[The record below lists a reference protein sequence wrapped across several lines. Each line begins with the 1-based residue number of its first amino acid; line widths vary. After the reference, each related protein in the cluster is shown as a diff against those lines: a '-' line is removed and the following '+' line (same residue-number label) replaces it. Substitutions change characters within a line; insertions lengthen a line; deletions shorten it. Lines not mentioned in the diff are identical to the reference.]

1 MTSESD
7 RPGELD
13 RGPARV
19 IPSDNPAAQLKPEV
33 GLCLSGGGY
42 RAMLF
47 HLGGLLRLQELG
59 ILAKVDRISSV
70 SGGSIVAGLLGLRWT
85 QLGIRARNNNT
96 DGLKELVVQPI
107 RRLADRTLDTGSI
120 LVGLALPGTVGDR
133 LETAYAKHLFGTAT
147 LQELPDHPR
156 FVINATNVQSM
167 ALWRFSKPYMADY
180 RVGMIK
186 NPRVPLA
193 KAVAASSAFPPVLS
207 PVELDVEPSDFEPNS
222 GTDLQR
228 EPFTSQVVLTD
239 GGVYDNLGVETVWK
253 RCRTVYVSDGG
264 GKSPAEPE
272 PKRDWVRHAA
282 RILFIIDNQVRS
294 MRLRQIVTAYIDPQD
309 EHDGAYW
316 GIRTPVGEYGLADV
330 LPCPLEQT
338 EELAQVPTRLRR
350 LDARLQE
357 RLINWGYAVCD
368 AAIRRH
374 NPALNPPV
382 SFPYPTVGI

>member
-1 MTSESD
+1 MRGESD
-7 RPGELD
+7 RPGEID
-13 RGPARV
+13 RGAARW
-19 IPSDNPAAQLKPEV
+19 IPGDNEAARLEPQT

-47 HLGGLLRLQELG
+47 HLGGLIRFQELG
-59 ILAKVDRISSV
+59 VLAKVDRISSV
-70 SGGSIVAGLLGLRWT
+70 SGGSIVAGLLGLQWSRLKLDST
-85 QLGIRARNNNT
+85 NAT
-96 DGLKELVVQPI
+96 DKLMELVVSPI
-107 RRLADRTLDTGSI
+107 RRLADRTLDTSSI
-120 LVGLALPGTVGDR
+120 LGGLALPGSVADR
-133 LETAYAKHLFGTAT
+133 LEAAYAKHLYGGAT
-147 LQELPDHPR
+147 LQDLPDHPR

-167 ALWRFSKPYMADY
+167 VLWRFSKPYMADY

-186 NPRVPLA
+186 KPKVMLA
-193 KAVAASSAFPPVLS
+193 KAVTASSAFPPVLS
-207 PVELDVEPSDFEPNS
+207 PVELEVDPSDFEPNS

-264 GKSPAEPE
+264 GKSPPEPE

-294 MRLRQIVTAYIDPQD
+294 MRLRQIITAFGDQGD
-309 EHDGAYW
+309 DHEGAYW
-316 GIRTPVGEYGLADV
+316 GIRTSIADYGLSDA
-330 LPCPLEQT
+330 LPCPPERT
-338 EELAQVPTRLRR
+338 EELAKVPTRLRR
-350 LDARLQE
+350 IDPAVQE

-374 NPALNPPV
+374 DQALAPPRG
-382 SFPYPTVGI
+382 FPYPMTGV

>member
-1 MTSESD
+1 ME
-7 RPGELD
+7 
-13 RGPARV
+13 
-19 IPSDNPAAQLKPEV
+19 
-33 GLCLSGGGY
+33 
-42 RAMLF
+42 
-47 HLGGLLRLQELG
+47 
-59 ILAKVDRISSV
+59 
-70 SGGSIVAGLLGLRWT
+70 W
-85 QLGIRARNNNT
+85 
-96 DGLKELVVQPI
+96 VVQPI

-120 LVGLALPGTVGDR
+120 LGGLALPGTVGDR
-133 LETAYAKHLFGTAT
+133 LEAAYAKHLYGAAT
-147 LQELPDHPR
+147 LQDFPDHPR

-186 NPRVPLA
+186 NPRVALA

-207 PVELDVEPSDFEPNS
+207 PVELDVDPNDFEPMS

-264 GKSPAEPE
+264 GKSPEEPE
-272 PKRDWVRHAA
+272 PKRDWIRHAA

-294 MRLRQIVTAYIDPQD
+294 MRLRQIIAAFIDKQD

-316 GIRTPVGEYGLADV
+316 GIRTPIADYE
-330 LPCPLEQT
+330 LSDALSCPLERT

-350 LDARLQE
+350 IEATLQE

-368 AAIRRH
+368 AALRRH
-374 NPALNPPV
+374 DPTLAPPKG
-382 SFPYPTVGI
+382 FPYPAARV